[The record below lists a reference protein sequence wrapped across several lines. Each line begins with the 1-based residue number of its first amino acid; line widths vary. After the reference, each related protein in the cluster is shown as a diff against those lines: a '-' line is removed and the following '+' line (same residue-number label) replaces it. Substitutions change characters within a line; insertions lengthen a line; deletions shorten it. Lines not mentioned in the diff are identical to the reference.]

1 VSETAVAA
9 PATARSHVSI
19 LEVIR
24 RNADVRR
31 IWAAQVVSETGDWLT
46 RIAVTSYVANDGGGS
61 ALEVAAIQ
69 ALMIVPYFFM
79 GPIAGVLADR
89 LPRRGVMMWVD
100 GLAAAVVLLYMWV
113 FRAPP
118 SGAALVLLCGVI
130 VLHLGLASL
139 FEASRSALIAAVAR
153 PEELAS
159 ANALTQTTWSICL
172 ALGSGLG
179 GLLVQGFG
187 RDAAVLAD
195 SGSFLAGVAILS
207 TVRGGRVA
215 AASGG
220 GGGQGGFLEAIRYL
234 RSHPTTGAMLL
245 PKLVLGFV
253 GMNDLAFALLGPREF
268 GVSSA
273 DSFSKY
279 FLAVG
284 LGTFLG
290 PPIGNAFVRGDPKKM
305 RLAIGIAFLCEA
317 AIFSG
322 AILAPTLGLKALCA
336 GLATAG
342 GSIVWTFSVSLLQR
356 ACPDRI
362 TGRAVAIDIGNLTA
376 TVAISLLAG
385 GLLMDRFGLAPSQLF
400 LVTTATYGTGGIVWL
415 SVVRAFRGRAWDGD
429 AGRPH

>member
-1 VSETAVAA
+1 MNDLAGSGAAAA
-9 PATARSHVSI
+9 PSHVSI
-19 LEVIR
+19 LEVVR

-31 IWAAQVVSETGDWLT
+31 IWCAQIVSETGDWLT
-46 RIAVTSYVANDGGGS
+46 RIAVTSYVANDGQGD
-61 ALEVAAIQ
+61 AIRIAAIQ
-69 ALMIVPYFFM
+69 ALMIVPYFFV
-79 GPIAGVLADR
+79 GPLAGVLADR
-89 LPRRGVMMWVD
+89 LPRRAVMMCVD
-100 GLAAAVVLLYMWV
+100 GLAAAVVLLYLWV

-118 SGAALVLLCGVI
+118 SGMALVVLCGVVI
-130 VLHLGLASL
+130 VHLGLAGV

-187 RDAAVLAD
+187 RDTAVLAD
-195 SGSFLAGVAILS
+195 SLTFVGGVAILAS
-207 TVRGGRVA
+207 VRGGRVA
-215 AASGG
+215 AAQGG
-220 GGGQGGFLEAIRYL
+220 AGGQGGFLEAIRYL
-234 RSHPTTGAMLL
+234 GSHPTTGAMLL

-268 GVSSA
+268 GVSTA

-290 PPIGNAFVRGDPKKM
+290 PPIGNFFVRGDPKKM

-317 AIFSG
+317 VIFSG
-322 AILAPTLGLKALCA
+322 AIAAPTLGLKALCA

-385 GLLMDRFGLAPSQLF
+385 GYLLDRFGLAPSQLF
-400 LVTTATYGTGGIVWL
+400 LVTTATYGSGGIVWL
-415 SVVRAFRGRAWDGD
+415 LVVRAFRGRAWDGD
-429 AGRPH
+429 AGRPR